1 MPRVLWFKEASR
13 WNRRGI
19 PLRVVW
25 LSPRQLSILFFSF
38 LVGLVFSAPFPTQVI
53 KLILVGSFLALGVA
67 LSFWPTKMLT
77 PEQLIMVRLRGLTRV
92 PRLGEKGT
100 LRDKAMKLRRMV
112 RLRWMTRVSRPGER
126 IPVEAKAGDVI
137 EKPEES
143 AFEIEADSADSFAPL
158 SISGRWRRTK
168 LPRKVSLYVDGVPRA
183 GAEALA
189 TPVNDAESGYTI
201 IFLPTAADVGARELE
216 VRIEGEE
223 KPIYRK
229 RVEVK
234 VKVTS
239 SQEMIK
245 IS

>member
-1 MPRVLWFKEASR
+1 
-13 WNRRGI
+13 
-19 PLRVVW
+19 VVW
-25 LSPRQLSILFFSF
+25 VSPRQLSILFFSF
-38 LVGLVFSAPFPTQVI
+38 LVGLVFSVLVGLVFSAPFHTQVV
-53 KLILVGSFLALGVA
+53 KLILVGSFLSLGVA

-100 LRDKAMKLRRMV
+100 VRDKAMKLRRMV
-112 RLRWMTRVSRPGER
+112 MLRGMTRVSRHGER
-126 IPVEAKAGDVI
+126 MAVEAKAADVI

-143 AFEIEADSADSFAPL
+143 AFEIEADSAESFAPL

-168 LPRKVSLYVDGVPRA
+168 MPGKVSLYVDGVPRA

-201 IFLPTAADVGARELE
+201 LFLPTSTDIGVRELE

-229 RVEVK
+229 KVEVK
-234 VKVTS
+234 VKGTRS
-239 SQEMIK
+239 SEMK
-245 IS
+245 RVS